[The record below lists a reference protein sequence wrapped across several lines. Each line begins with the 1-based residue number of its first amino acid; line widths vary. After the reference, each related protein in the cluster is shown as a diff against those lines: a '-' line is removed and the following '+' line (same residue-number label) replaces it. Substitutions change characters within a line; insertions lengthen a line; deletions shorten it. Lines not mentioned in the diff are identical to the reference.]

1 MITKLIDTGIGGGH
15 SALSSRHGL
24 GADQTLEWEVVT
36 GTGEYL
42 IANRENNTD
51 LYWALSGG
59 GGGTYGVV
67 LSLTSKAHPDVPT
80 SGANLTFTSDNIDQ
94 DVYYDAIETFLSS
107 LPASADAGVMSVFY
121 FTSQSFMIAPLTGPD
136 VKASQL
142 KEFLSP
148 LIQKLEASNITY
160 TRHFEDFDSYLEFY
174 ETMFAPIP
182 VVSMPRCQKRRE
194 KIQVHIH

>member
-1 MITKLIDTGIGGGH
+1 MYLALMITKLIDTGIGGGH

-67 LSLTSKAHPDVPT
+67 LSLTSKAHVDTPT
-80 SGANLTFTSDNIDQ
+80 GGANLTLTSEGVSQDAYYEVIDSFH
-94 DVYYDAIETFLSS
+94 AS
-107 LPASADAGVMSVFY
+107 LPKLVDAGVMSVW
-121 FTSQSFMIAPLTGPD
+121 
-136 VKASQL
+136 
-142 KEFLSP
+142 
-148 LIQKLEASNITY
+148 
-160 TRHFEDFDSYLEFY
+160 
-174 ETMFAPIP
+174 
-182 VVSMPRCQKRRE
+182 
-194 KIQVHIH
+194 

>member
-1 MITKLIDTGIGGGH
+1 MITELIDTGTGGGH

-67 LSLTSKAHPDVPT
+67 LSLTSKAHFDTPT
-80 SGANLTFTSDNIDQ
+80 GGANLT
-94 DVYYDAIETFLSS
+94 LSS
-107 LPASADAGVMSVFY
+107 EGVSQEAYYEVIDTFHASLPNLVDAGVMSVW
-121 FTSQSFMIAPLTGPD
+121 
-136 VKASQL
+136 
-142 KEFLSP
+142 
-148 LIQKLEASNITY
+148 
-160 TRHFEDFDSYLEFY
+160 
-174 ETMFAPIP
+174 
-182 VVSMPRCQKRRE
+182 
-194 KIQVHIH
+194 